1 MKRAPKSFEEGLERL
16 QGILAKMQEPD
27 TPLTESVKLYAEA
40 ADLIQ
45 YCNKTLDTAKLQME
59 EIDTRL
65 SESAVQVEETE
76 DGQ

>member
-16 QGILAKMQEPD
+16 QDILARMQQPD
-27 TPLTESVKLYAEA
+27 TPLAESVKLYAEA

-45 YCNKTLDTAKLQME
+45 YCNKALDTAKLQME

-65 SESAVQVEETE
+65 SGAAIPVEETE
-76 DGQ
+76 NGQ

>member
-1 MKRAPKSFEEGLERL
+1 MKKAPKTFEEGLERL
-16 QGILAKMQEPD
+16 QGILARMQESD
-27 TPLTESVKLYAEA
+27 TPLAESVKLYAEA

-45 YCNKTLDTAKLQME
+45 YCNKTLDTARLQIE

-65 SESAVQVEETE
+65 AGAAGAEDTD